1 MWAMP
6 RVTADHMAARRRQIL
21 DAAARCF
28 SRNGFHA
35 TSMQD
40 VLAEAGLSAGAVYR
54 YFPSK
59 EALIREIASD
69 TINCLVDSVVA
80 VVRADPPLPLLDA
93 LAAILKITESRLDS
107 HFRLALQAWGE
118 ALRNPQ
124 LAACIA
130 ERHQQLRMLCVEIAQ
145 LARDRGELP
154 ADSDPEQAGVV
165 LFSIVIG
172 FMVQNLLTGDSG
184 LGSHLA
190 GFRAVLG
197 ATPRPC

>member
-1 MWAMP
+1 
-6 RVTADHMAARRRQIL
+6 MAARRRQIL